1 MKFSKFKKIIMVYLI
16 VCIAIVHSQAQAFAQ
31 KQASTEPA
39 KPFKHDVSAVYDK
52 DSKTMQNYMNVLR
65 DQQKDSKSSA
75 LEKFRIQQDPI
86 SLDDNFNYF
95 PKHLKI
101 RNLSLTDCDIS
112 KVLMIISK
120 RAGKNIV
127 LDKSVKGTLSLEL
140 NNVSLNEIMQI
151 VLTSEE
157 LEARVSGNTIF
168 VASRSAMTKKGLNRK
183 HIKAF
188 KLNNSNCIEVAQI
201 LEASIFNRG
210 YKVKEDSGGSGDTGA
225 LMQMAPL
232 PGAPGA
238 TAPKMPATTVSQS
251 ELLDKKI
258 IKGRVEK
265 LKAGVGFGD
274 ASSLASEIKIQEVTH
289 QTEDIEI
296 DNNDGGA
303 IVIPDTRTNSVL
315 VAGLK
320 KDIAIAEQTIEYL
333 DKPLPQIALEV
344 SLIEINK
351 NDLKD
356 RQFPLSVQKGPFAF
370 SFVYNDDQGNNGT
383 FFNMDRGA
391 GMVKSV
397 VTQGHIFSNN
407 ANPNPIPTA
416 NSFKYLLEN
425 NRAKL
430 LANPTILALDG
441 SESIVKITDEI
452 IGKYEI
458 TITQTGVTQ
467 SVEKEDVGIVLNI
480 LPKVG
485 KNGFVTMRIR
495 PSITI
500 PTDNVQLT
508 NGGFI
513 TLIQTREVILQ
524 DARVRAGATLAIAGL
539 IRDADTEVVR
549 KVPLMGDLPL
559 FGSLFKSKNLTKEKT
574 ELIILI
580 TPKLVDDKSIS

>member
-1 MKFSKFKKIIMVYLI
+1 MKFSKFKKLLIFYLM
-16 VCIAIVHSQAQAFAQ
+16 VCIAIIHSQAQSFARNN
-31 KQASTEPA
+31 ASAEPA
-39 KPFKHDVSAVYDK
+39 KNFKHDVSAVYNK
-52 DSKTMQNYMNVLR
+52 DAQTLQNYLKVLR
-65 DQQKDSKSSA
+65 EQQKDSKSSA
-75 LEKFRIQQDPI
+75 LEKFSIQQDPI

-112 KVLMIISK
+112 KVLMIIAK

-127 LDKSVKGTLSLEL
+127 LDKSVKGTISLEL

-168 VASRSAMTKKGLNRK
+168 IASRSAMTKKGLNRK

-210 YKVKEDSGGSGDTGA
+210 YKVKEDGGVGDTGA
-225 LMQMAPL
+225 LMQMSPL
-232 PGAPGA
+232 PAAPGA
-238 TAPKMPATTVSQS
+238 TTPQMPASPGVQS
-251 ELLDKKI
+251 ELVDKKV

-274 ASSLASEIKIQEVTH
+274 ASSLASEIKIQEVTN

-333 DKPLPQIALEV
+333 DKPLPQISLEV

-351 NDLKD
+351 NDLRD
-356 RQFPLSVQKGPFAF
+356 REFPFSYQNGPFAF
-370 SFVYNDDQGNNGT
+370 SLVYNDDQGNNGS
-383 FFNMDRGA
+383 FFNLDKGA
-391 GMVKSV
+391 HLAENY
-397 VTQGHIFSNN
+397 VTQGHILSNN
-407 ANPNPIPTA
+407 AFPNPVPTA
-416 NSFKYLLEN
+416 SSFKYLIEN

-458 TITQTGVTQ
+458 TITQTGITQ

-500 PTDNVQLT
+500 PTENVDLT

-524 DARVRAGATLAIAGL
+524 DARVKAGQTLAIAGL

-549 KVPLMGDLPL
+549 KVPLVSDLPV

-580 TPKLVDDKSIS
+580 TPKLVDDKSVS